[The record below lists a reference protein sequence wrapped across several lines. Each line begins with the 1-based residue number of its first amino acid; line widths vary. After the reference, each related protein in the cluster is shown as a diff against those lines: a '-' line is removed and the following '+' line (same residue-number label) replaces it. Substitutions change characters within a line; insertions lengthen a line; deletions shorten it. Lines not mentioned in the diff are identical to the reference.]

1 MILTLITFLLVLS
14 VLIFAHE
21 FGHFLAAKKAGIKV
35 EEFGFG
41 YPPRLFG
48 KKFRGTIYS
57 LNWLP
62 FGGFVRLYGEQADK
76 KIKSQD
82 AFCQKN
88 KKTRSLVLL
97 AGVFF
102 NFLLAIVVFT
112 VVYSFSGIPTKTDK
126 VKILGVIPGSPAA
139 QSGLKEN
146 DKVLK
151 IDDKTLKDSQAFI
164 ELIEK
169 GKGQQLL
176 LTIEREKDN
185 PCETQV
191 FGGMIGKES
200 QPAFSCQEGKLL
212 LWVVPRENPPAQEGP
227 LGVIISDMEMK
238 KYPLWQMPFRGMVE
252 GSKEAL
258 AWLVLI
264 IKALAGMFFN
274 LFAKGVI
281 PQDVAGPVGIFQ
293 ITGLVAQTGFL
304 NVLQFIGILS
314 INLAVIN
321 LLPLPALDGGRLFY
335 IFIYEG
341 LFRRK
346 SNPAMEAIINTIGIV
361 FLFCLIILIT
371 FNDIK
376 RMIGWDKIGQ
386 WLLKIWPF

>member
-14 VLIFAHE
+14 VLVFVHE

-88 KKTRSLVLL
+88 KRTRSIVLL

-102 NFLLAIVVFT
+102 NFLLAIVVFAI
-112 VVYSFSGIPTKTDK
+112 VYSFSGIPTKTDK
-126 VKILGVIPGSPAA
+126 VKILGIISGSPAA
-139 QSGLKEN
+139 QSGLKEG
-146 DKVLK
+146 DTVLK
-151 IDDKTLKDSQAFI
+151 VGDKTLRDSQAFI

-169 GKGQQLL
+169 GKGQQLV

-185 PCETQV
+185 PCETQTT
-191 FGGMIGKES
+191 
-200 QPAFSCQEGKLL
+200 FSCQEGKLL
-212 LWVVPRENPPAQEGP
+212 LWVTPRENPPEQEGP

-238 KYPLWQMPFRGMVE
+238 KYPLWQMPFRGIVE

-258 AWLVLI
+258 SWLVLI
-264 IKALAGMFFN
+264 VRALAGMFFN
-274 LFAKGVI
+274 LFAKGII
-281 PQDVAGPVGIFQ
+281 PKDVAGPVGIFQ
-293 ITGLVAQTGFL
+293 ITGLVAQAGFL

-321 LLPLPALDGGRLFY
+321 LLPLPALDGGRLLY

-346 SNPAMEAIINTIGIV
+346 SNPAIEGIINTIGIV
-361 FLFCLIILIT
+361 FLFSLIILIT

-376 RMIGWDKIGQ
+376 RLVGWEEINQ
-386 WLLKIWPF
+386 WLAKIWPF

>member
-14 VLIFAHE
+14 VLVLVHE

-35 EEFGFG
+35 EEFGLG

-62 FGGFVRLYGEQADK
+62 FGGFVRLYGEQTDK
-76 KIKSQD
+76 KIKSQT

-102 NFLLAIVVFT
+102 NFLLAIVVFAI
-112 VVYSFSGIPTKTDK
+112 VYSFSGIPTKTDK
-126 VKILGVIPGSPAA
+126 IKILGVIPGSPAA

-146 DKVLK
+146 DTVLK
-151 IDDKTLKDSQAFI
+151 VGDKTLEDSQAFI
-164 ELIEK
+164 DLIEE
-169 GKGQQLL
+169 GKGQELL
-176 LTIEREKDN
+176 LTVEREK
-185 PCETQV
+185 
-191 FGGMIGKES
+191 
-200 QPAFSCQEGKLL
+200 EGKLL
-212 LWVVPRENPPAQEGP
+212 LWVVPRENPPEQEGP

-238 KYPLWQMPFRGMVE
+238 KYPLWQMPFRGIVE

-264 IKALAGMFFN
+264 VKALAGMFFN
-274 LFAKGVI
+274 LFAKGII
-281 PQDVAGPVGIFQ
+281 PKDVAGPVGIFQ
-293 ITGLVAQTGFL
+293 VTGLVAQTGFL

-314 INLAVIN
+314 INLAVVN
-321 LLPLPALDGGRLFY
+321 LLPLPALDGGRLLY
-335 IFIYEG
+335 ILIYEG

-346 SNPAMEAIINTIGIV
+346 SNLAIESIVNTIGIV

-371 FNDIK
+371 FNDVK
-376 RMIGWDKIGQ
+376 RLIGWDKIGQ
-386 WLLKIWPF
+386 WLVKIWPF

>member
-14 VLIFAHE
+14 VLVLVHE
-21 FGHFLAAKKAGIKV
+21 FGHFLAAKKVGIKV
-35 EEFGFG
+35 EEFGLG

-62 FGGFVRLYGEQADK
+62 FGGFVRLYGEQTDK
-76 KIKSQD
+76 KIKSQA

-126 VKILGVIPGSPAA
+126 VKILEVLPNSPAF
-139 QSGLKEN
+139 QSGLKTD

-151 IDDKTLKDSQAFI
+151 INDKTLKDSQAFI
-164 ELIEK
+164 ELVEK
-169 GKGQQLL
+169 EKGQQLF

-191 FGGMIGKES
+191 FGGMIEKES

-212 LWVVPRENPPAQEGP
+212 LWVVPRENPPEQEGP

-238 KYPLWQMPFRGMVE
+238 KYPLWQMPFRGIVE

-258 AWLVLI
+258 SWLVLI
-264 IKALAGMFFN
+264 VQALAGMFFN
-274 LFAKGVI
+274 LFTKGII
-281 PQDVAGPVGIFQ
+281 PKDVAGPVGIFQ
-293 ITGLVAQTGFL
+293 VTGLVAQAGFL

-314 INLAVIN
+314 VNLAVVN

-346 SNPAMEAIINTIGIV
+346 SNLVVESIINTIGIV

-376 RMIGWDKIGQ
+376 RLIGWDKIGQ